1 MNKIET
7 IIQQDTR
14 VSHEAIF
21 YKGEVFTFFD
31 SGLTRNV
38 FTNDDKTL
46 VIKVL
51 IERQY
56 KDYNLEEAEIYEN
69 ASEEVRKEMAETK
82 LVMDGFLIEQE
93 FCNPIKFDDRNQTIP
108 EMLFADSRRGEVG
121 WTKEGKLVCF
131 DLDEYKK
138 Y

>member
-108 EMLFADSRRGEVG
+108 EMLFADSCRGEVG

>member
-82 LVMDGFLIEQE
+82 LVMDGFLIE
-93 FCNPIKFDDRNQTIP
+93 IKPYLKCYLQIHV
-108 EMLFADSRRGEVG
+108 EV
-121 WTKEGKLVCF
+121 K
-131 DLDEYKK
+131 
-138 Y
+138 